1 MGERVIL
8 HCDCN
13 SFFASVETA
22 LNPAYSGV
30 PMAVCG
36 SEEDRHGIV
45 LAKNELAKKY
55 GIVTAETVYS
65 ARKKC
70 PSLVIAPPH
79 YKAYSEYSKR
89 VNEIY
94 ARYTDMIEP
103 FGIDESWLDV
113 TASKKLFGSGEEIA
127 ERIRKEVK
135 EEIGITVSIGVSF
148 NKVFAKLG
156 SDYKKPDAITVI
168 SKENFRQIVFPLPAS
183 DLLFVG
189 KKTAE
194 QLSLM
199 GIKTVG
205 QLAAVNPETL
215 KRRFGKMGD
224 MLYKYANGL
233 DDSPVSSEREEA
245 KSVGSGMTF
254 RHDLIDLEECKV
266 GIEYL
271 ADDVARRL
279 RRSGMLCETVQLTV
293 KDEFLRVLQRQRPQ
307 NPPSDI
313 AKQIAETAFAILLDE
328 WQIGKPIRMLTVT
341 AANLVH
347 ADSYAEQIDIF
358 GEEGY
363 EERKKSKKRE
373 ETIDSIRAKFGSAS
387 IIQGS
392 VMKSDTGVFRPKD
405 K

>member
-1 MGERVIL
+1 L
-8 HCDCN
+8 
-13 SFFASVETA
+13 
-22 LNPAYSGV
+22 
-30 PMAVCG
+30 
-36 SEEDRHGIV
+36 
-45 LAKNELAKKY
+45 
-55 GIVTAETVYS
+55 
-65 ARKKC
+65 
-70 PSLVIAPPH
+70 
-79 YKAYSEYSKR
+79 
-89 VNEIY
+89 
-94 ARYTDMIEP
+94 
-103 FGIDESWLDV
+103 
-113 TASKKLFGSGEEIA
+113 EIA
-127 ERIRKEVK
+127 ERIRREVR
-135 EEIGITVSIGVSF
+135 EEVGITVSIGVSF

-168 SKENFRQIVFPLPAS
+168 NEENFRQIAFPLPAC

-194 QLSLM
+194 QLSSM

-205 QLAAVNPETL
+205 QLASVNPETL
-215 KRRFGKMGD
+215 KRRFGKMGE

-233 DDSPVSSEREEA
+233 DDSPVSSEREDA

-254 RHDLIDLEECKV
+254 RHDLIDPEECKV

-313 AKQIAETAFAILLDE
+313 AKQIAETAYLILLDE
-328 WQIGKPIRMLTVT
+328 WQRGKPIRMLTVT
-341 AANLVH
+341 ASNLVR
-347 ADSYAEQIDIF
+347 ASSYAEQIDIF
-358 GEEGY
+358 GEEDY

-373 ETIDSIRAKFGSAS
+373 ETIDTIRAKFGSTS

-392 VMKSDTGVFRPKD
+392 VMTSDTGVFKKKGD
-405 K
+405 